1 MQPFSVWTSA
11 TDIALDDCATTTG
24 RRTRISASEGPSERC
39 GDSRVQHQRSVSL
52 RPTQQSTI
60 RSTCS
65 SICCVAA
72 LRVLRVG
79 SESVWNSAV
88 ALPLQVCRE
97 PCKNVESQSDIL
109 SRQFRPSAL
118 TSSATTGSPSANSV
132 AQ

>member
-1 MQPFSVWTSA
+1 MRGFKSPASAQRFLETHATVYNTFNMQQH
-11 TDIALDDCATTTG
+11 LLG
-24 RRTRISASEGPSERC
+24 RR
-39 GDSRVQHQRSVSL
+39 
-52 RPTQQSTI
+52 
-60 RSTCS
+60 
-65 SICCVAA
+65 A

-97 PCKNVESQSDIL
+97 PCRSVESQSDIL

-118 TSSATTGSPSANSV
+118 TWPATTGSASANSV